1 MYVVNQITVGTD
13 TDGRFERELVVQD
26 RFTATVDVR
35 QVLWWVSR
43 WNIGKD
49 TESTNE
55 YLLACGRWKKRD
67 GEWSTVDARSPIT
80 ESELPPAI
88 LEALLQA
95 KGEL

>member
-13 TDGRFERELVVQD
+13 EARFERELVVQD

-35 QVLWWVSR
+35 VVLWWVSH
-43 WNIGKD
+43 WNVGTD
-49 TESTNE
+49 RASTNE
-55 YLLACGRWKKRD
+55 QLLACGRWKKQD

-80 ESELPPAI
+80 ESELPPAV